1 MVARVQIT
9 MDLDM
14 LRRAQ
19 RKATELGISLAGYVR
34 RLIAEDLEERTSKA
48 DISLAF
54 DLVDRG
60 PQTDIARH
68 KDKMIAAAVW
78 KNYRRK
84 VRRSQGR
91 TTRARKSDG

>member
-9 MDLDM
+9 MDPDM

-48 DISLAF
+48 DISLVF

-60 PQTDIARH
+60 PQPTLRAI
-68 KDKMIAAAVW
+68 
-78 KNYRRK
+78 
-84 VRRSQGR
+84 R
-91 TTRARKSDG
+91 TK